1 MQACSTS
8 LLDTPTHQP
17 QMYVYAFMIS
27 SHKKLFHCARTA
39 AIIYACTQVM
49 KTKESITVLNVWQ
62 SLDINEF
69 HGISLFFLFVPCTD
83 VWKSL
88 DVKVPHHVLLY
99 VLFLPFGGTI
109 LRFTETMSK

>member
-1 MQACSTS
+1 
-8 LLDTPTHQP
+8 
-17 QMYVYAFMIS
+17 
-27 SHKKLFHCARTA
+27 
-39 AIIYACTQVM
+39 M

-62 SLDINEF
+62 SLDISEF
-69 HGISLFFLFVPCTD
+69 DGISLFFLFVPCTD
-83 VWKSL
+83 VWQSL